1 MALRK
6 EKVLSNGVI
15 AEYWKVD
22 FFSGDVNSGI
32 LTARLTLFK
41 DAEHKDIPGGV
52 NFSKEYTFPVTK
64 QDLSGDQRALSY
76 TLIKGKNDPMLEGSV
91 DV

>member
-6 EKVLSNGVI
+6 EKVLANGVI

-22 FFSGDVNSGI
+22 YFSGDVNSGI
-32 LTARLTLFK
+32 LTCRLTLFK
-41 DAEHKDIPGGV
+41 DAEHKDVCGGV
-52 NFSKEYTFPVTK
+52 NYSKEYVFNATK
-64 QDLSGDQRALSY
+64 QELSGDCRALSY
-76 TLIKGKNDPMLEGSV
+76 TLIKGKNDPELEGSV